1 MEVKAIN
8 QKMKIKVSNTPIND
22 GIVSCKKVK
31 IRERLL
37 NKLFGPVRKVTII
50 VPGDSVKEISII
62 KKPDKKE
69 GKIKLKKIKKLS
81 NNNQGIRDTWTRCA
95 Q

>member
-37 NKLFGPVRKVTII
+37 SKLFGPVLKVTII

-62 KKPDKKE
+62 EKPDKKGE
-69 GKIKLKKIKKLS
+69 KDKFE
-81 NNNQGIRDTWTRCA
+81 QTE
-95 Q
+95 